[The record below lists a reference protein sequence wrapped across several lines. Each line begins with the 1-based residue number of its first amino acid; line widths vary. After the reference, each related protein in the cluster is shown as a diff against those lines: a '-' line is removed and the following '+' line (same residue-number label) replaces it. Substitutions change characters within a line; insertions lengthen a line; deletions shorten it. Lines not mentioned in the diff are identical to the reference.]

1 MAVAQSLVVGLVLL
15 GLLVGAVVWKRRQGG
30 EREVN
35 YKAFFILGVTFLPV
49 GVTLSTATDNPGLM
63 SLTGLGVAY
72 IAIGLANRD
81 KWKK

>member
-35 YKAFFILGVTFLPV
+35 YKAFFILGVTFLSL
-49 GVTLSTATDNPGLM
+49 GITMSAATGNPGM
-63 SLTGLGVAY
+63 IGFTGLGLAY